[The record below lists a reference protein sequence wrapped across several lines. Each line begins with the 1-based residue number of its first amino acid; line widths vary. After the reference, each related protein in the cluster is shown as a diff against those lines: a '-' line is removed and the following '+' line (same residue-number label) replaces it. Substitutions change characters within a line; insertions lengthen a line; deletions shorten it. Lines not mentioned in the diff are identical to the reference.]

1 MASRWDFFGRKI
13 SDEDVATVQRSTNY
27 VRAVFE
33 AIQKRHGEDTTRKL
47 FAPYGRALSKTDN
60 RIRRDAALLWR
71 LASMEKPNISRL
83 AREIEG
89 ECAKKESI
97 EKYLKRIQRTERH
110 LKRIKRDP
118 RIREYVEDWSSEW
131 LSYSVIDGKI
141 TDPFGWFGKHMA
153 ALGYLSKSD
162 PPDEE

>member
-1 MASRWDFFGRKI
+1 MDSKYIPPPKI
-13 SDEDVATVQRSTNY
+13 SDEHVATVQRSTNY
-27 VRAVFE
+27 VRALFE
-33 AIQKRHGEDTTRKL
+33 AIQNRHSEDTARKL

-83 AREIEG
+83 AREIAG
-89 ECAKKESI
+89 ECGKKESI
-97 EKYLKRIQRTERH
+97 EKYLKRIERTVKH

-118 RIREYVEDWSSEW
+118 RIRKYAEDQSSEW

-141 TDPFGWFGKHMA
+141 TDPFRWSAKHLA
-153 ALGYLSKSD
+153 ALVYLSKND
-162 PPDEE
+162 LTDEE

>member
-1 MASRWDFFGRKI
+1 MMDRKYIPPPKI
-13 SDEDVATVQRSTNY
+13 SDEHVATVQRSANY
-27 VRAVFE
+27 VWALFE
-33 AIQKRHGEDTTRKL
+33 AIQKRYGEDAARKL
-47 FAPYGRALSKTDN
+47 FAPYGRALSKSDK

-89 ECAKKESI
+89 ECGKKETG
-97 EKYLKRIQRTERH
+97 EKYLKRIGRTERH

-118 RIREYVEDWSSEW
+118 RIREYAESQSNEW

-141 TDPFGWFGKHMA
+141 TDPFEWFAKRMDV
-153 ALGYLSKSD
+153 LGYLAKND

>member
-1 MASRWDFFGRKI
+1 MDSKYIPPPKI
-13 SDEDVATVQRSTNY
+13 SDEHVATVQRSANY
-27 VRAVFE
+27 VWALFE
-33 AIQKRHGEDTTRKL
+33 AIQKRHTEDTARKL

-89 ECAKKESI
+89 ECGEKESI
-97 EKYLKRIQRTERH
+97 EKYLKRIARKEKH

-118 RIREYVEDWSSEW
+118 RIRQYVEDRSIEW
-131 LSYSVIDGKI
+131 LNSI
-141 TDPFGWFGKHMA
+141 TNPYRRSAKHMA
-153 ALGYLSKSD
+153 ALLYLSKND

>member
-1 MASRWDFFGRKI
+1 MDSKYIPPPKI
-13 SDEDVATVQRSTNY
+13 SDEHVETVLRSTND
-27 VRAVFE
+27 VRALFE
-33 AIQKRHGEDTTRKL
+33 AIQKRHGEDTARKL

-83 AREIEG
+83 VREIEG
-89 ECAKKESI
+89 ECGKKESI
-97 EKYLKRIQRTERH
+97 EKYQKRIGRTEKR

-118 RIREYVEDWSSEW
+118 RIREYLEDWYEW
-131 LSYSVIDGKI
+131 LSYSVDGKI
-141 TDPFGWFGKHMA
+141 TNPFLRLAKHGA
-153 ALGYLSKSD
+153 ALLYLSKND

>member
-1 MASRWDFFGRKI
+1 MDTKYIPPPKI
-13 SDEDVATVQRSTNY
+13 SDEHVATVQRSTNY
-27 VRAVFE
+27 VTVLFE
-33 AIQKRHGEDTTRKL
+33 AIRKRHGEDTTRKL
-47 FAPYGRALSKTDN
+47 FAPYGGALSKTDN

-89 ECAKKESI
+89 DCGKKESI
-97 EKYLKRIQRTERH
+97 EKYLKRIGRTEKR

-118 RIREYVEDWSSEW
+118 RIREYAEEW

-141 TDPFGWFGKHMA
+141 TNPFRLFAKRMA
-153 ALGYLSKSD
+153 ALEYLSKND

>member
-1 MASRWDFFGRKI
+1 MDGKYIPPPKI
-13 SDEDVATVQRSTNY
+13 SDEHVATVQRSTNY
-27 VRAVFE
+27 VRALFE

-47 FAPYGRALSKTDN
+47 FAPYGGALSKTDN

-89 ECAKKESI
+89 ECGEKESI
-97 EKYLKRIQRTERH
+97 EKYLKRIQRTEKH

-118 RIREYVEDWSSEW
+118 RVREYVEDRSSEW

-141 TDPFGWFGKHMA
+141 TNPFVSVGKHEA
-153 ALGYLSKSD
+153 ALWYLSKND

>member
-1 MASRWDFFGRKI
+1 MDRKYIPPPKI
-13 SDEDVATVQRSTNY
+13 SDEHVATVQRSTNY
-27 VRAVFE
+27 VGALFV
-33 AIQKRHGEDTTRKL
+33 AIQKRHGEDTARKM
-47 FAPYGRALSKTDN
+47 FAPYGRALTKTDE

-89 ECAKKESI
+89 ECGKKENV
-97 EKYLKRIQRTERH
+97 EKYLKRIRRTERH

-118 RIREYVEDWSSEW
+118 RIREYAEKW
-131 LSYSVIDGKI
+131 LSYSVIDGKN
-141 TDPFGWFGKHMA
+141 PFRWLAKRFA
-153 ALGYLSKSD
+153 ALGYLGKND

>member
-1 MASRWDFFGRKI
+1 MDSKYIPPPKI
-13 SDEDVATVQRSTNY
+13 SDEHVETVLRSTNY
-27 VRAVFE
+27 VRALFE
-33 AIQKRHGEDTTRKL
+33 AIQNRHSEDTARKL

-71 LASMEKPNISRL
+71 LASMEKPNISQL

-89 ECAKKESI
+89 ECGEKESI
-97 EKYLKRIQRTERH
+97 EKYLKRIGRTEKR

-118 RIREYVEDWSSEW
+118 RIREYVKDRSIEWS
-131 LSYSVIDGKI
+131 SYSVDDKI
-141 TDPFGWFGKHMA
+141 TDPFHLFGKPAA
-153 ALGYLSKSD
+153 ALWYLSKND

>member
-89 ECAKKESI
+89 ECGKKESI
-97 EKYLKRIQRTERH
+97 EKYLKRIGRSEKH

>member
-1 MASRWDFFGRKI
+1 MDSKYIPPPKI
-13 SDEDVATVQRSTNY
+13 SDEHVATVQRSTNY
-27 VRAVFE
+27 VRALFE

-89 ECAKKESI
+89 ECGEKETI
-97 EKYLKRIQRTERH
+97 EKYLKRIQRTEKH

-118 RIREYVEDWSSEW
+118 RIREYVKHRSIEWSS
-131 LSYSVIDGKI
+131 YSENDGI
-141 TDPFGWFGKHMA
+141 TNPFIRLGQHYA
-153 ALGYLSKSD
+153 ALWYLSKDD